1 MKLVISY
8 LALAAIL
15 IACEGKRST
24 VPPDLIPQEKFVDV
38 LFDVRLLEG
47 AYSTKVSK
55 PDTIKMKMEAYYQS
69 LFDKHGISKLQ
80 FITSEE
86 YYMKNSNLLLSI
98 EDSVMEKLNSLNTTQ
113 NEFKGDDKM
122 NLLDSLGYKK
132 EEDSTA
138 SADRKSLLKQ

>member
-15 IACEGKRST
+15 IACEGKPST
-24 VPPDLIPQEKFVDV
+24 VPHDLIPQEKFVDV
-38 LFDVRLLEG
+38 LLDVRLLEG

-80 FITSEE
+80 FTTSEE
-86 YYMKNSNLLLSI
+86 YYMKNGSVLLSI
-98 EDSVMEKLNSLNTTQ
+98 EDSVMEKLNRLNNLQ
-113 NEFKGDDKM
+113 NELKVDDKM
-122 NLLDSLGYKK
+122 NLLDSLEYKK
-132 EEDSTA
+132 EVDSIA
-138 SADRKSLLKQ
+138 SNDRNSLLKQ